1 LHVGS
6 AGVVDEHFY
15 ALVHDYLDRHA
26 APVQAQAAMRFVEAI
41 GGWDFP
47 TAAPLA
53 DGLLAEAEAGRPWL
67 PPRVLLDGAVVAKLR
82 QGDVAGARRF
92 RDALT
97 PDSGRPPGDLRR
109 LLIDAYIAQPQTLA
123 N

>member
-1 LHVGS
+1 DFAALLADAGDADAGYRLWQWHNLIASHQPPADWPHWVADTVALDVDLHVGS

-67 PPRVLLDGAVVAKLR
+67 PPRVLLDGA
-82 QGDVAGARRF
+82 
-92 RDALT
+92 
-97 PDSGRPPGDLRR
+97 
-109 LLIDAYIAQPQTLA
+109 
-123 N
+123 